1 MPKMKSHRGA
11 GKRFSVT
18 GSGKVKRQKAF
29 KSHILTKK
37 TSKRKRRLR
46 QEGVIATR
54 GEEKNIKRLLQAEG
68 ERQMRRVRSN
78 VVRLKRKKQV
88 MKAARG
94 AFGARSKLWKAAK
107 ENVERGWKYAYRDRK
122 NKKRDFRRLWIVR
135 INAGARQHDMSYSV
149 FMNGLKQAGIE
160 IDRKVLSDLAINDA
174 AAFGALAEKA
184 RAALNAAA

>member
-1 MPKMKSHRGA
+1 MP
-11 GKRFSVT
+11 
-18 GSGKVKRQKAF
+18 
-29 KSHILTKK
+29 
-37 TSKRKRRLR
+37 
-46 QEGVIATR
+46 
-54 GEEKNIKRLLQAEG
+54 
-68 ERQMRRVRSN
+68 RVRSN

-122 NKKRDFRRLWIVR
+122 NKKRDFRRLWITR
-135 INAGARQHDMSYSV
+135 INAGARLNDLSYSA
-149 FMNGLKQAGIE
+149 FMNGLHKAGIE

-184 RAALNAAA
+184 RAALNAA